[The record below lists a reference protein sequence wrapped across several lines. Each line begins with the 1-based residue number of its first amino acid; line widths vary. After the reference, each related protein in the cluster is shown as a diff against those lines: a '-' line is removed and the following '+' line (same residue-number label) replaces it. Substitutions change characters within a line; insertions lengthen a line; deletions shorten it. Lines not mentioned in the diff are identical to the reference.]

1 MEHPI
6 GNMMQT
12 TMENIKDMVD
22 VNTVIGDPVNTAEG
36 MTVIPVSKV
45 SFGFVAGGGE
55 YGTDDK
61 NKVHPPQGF
70 EGKMPFAGGSGAGVS
85 VQPVGFL
92 VVGNGSV
99 KMLPAQ
105 PVTMADRMVELLPQ
119 VVEDV
124 RSIFRN
130 GEDGR
135 ESKYQHI
142 SGGHSGGQSGG
153 QSGGERGDDRRDNR
167 RDGPGL
173 NQMNRGAPASY
184 DDRMS

>member
-22 VNTVIGDPVNTAEG
+22 VNTVIGDPVSTADG
-36 MTVIPVSKV
+36 VTVIPVSKV

-55 YGTDDK
+55 YGQEDK
-61 NKVHPPQGF
+61 NKVHPPQGSD
-70 EGKMPFAGGSGAGVS
+70 GKMPFAGGSGAGVS

-105 PVTMADRMVELLPQ
+105 PVAIADRMVELLPQ
-119 VVEDV
+119 MVEDV
-124 RSIFRN
+124 RSIFR
-130 GEDGR
+130 GS
-135 ESKYQHI
+135 ESGKNNKYQKI
-142 SGGHSGGQSGG
+142 PSGQSGSQG
-153 QSGGERGDDRRDNR
+153 REEQRDERRESS
-167 RDGPGL
+167 GL
-173 NQMNRGAPASY
+173 NQMNRGAPSSY